1 MDDLLKDAIADAKAV
16 RETAL
21 ANAKIALEEAFTPRI
36 QSMLSNKIQ
45 SEMEPD
51 EGDSADVVAGEDE
64 PSGEPV
70 QPGIPEGEDEEPEIA
85 VEPEIGEEEPIV
97 AQDEIPGE
105 EVPLAAQDE
114 VPGDEFSEPEAEV
127 PGEEVPLAAQD
138 EVPGDEWSE
147 EEPEAIEGV
156 IEINGVKY
164 APVVSEEDED
174 ALEPRRSGEYVDVEE
189 ESIDDLDLE
198 AILKELEDEAD
209 EAEVDENYEEG
220 EVGDGLSSK
229 EATTADEAELAEND
243 VSSDIGD
250 GDNKV
255 ADAAADSSDVGQGSE
270 EPASADA
277 PAAGHENPE
286 DEEVDDLVEV
296 NGVRYQKVAEQDEW
310 EARNGDLE
318 KNEGEDG
325 EDIDLEE
332 ILKALS
338 EQDDEEEEAAAD
350 QVESLSSDLAE
361 HRKVVKYLR
370 SKLNEVNLLN
380 AKLLFTNKLFRAHGL
395 TNEQKLKVVET
406 FDRATNLR
414 EVKLVFAT
422 LAESFGSRT
431 ASPSKQIKEK
441 KGSASK
447 AVASTKPKS
456 PSVIKEG
463 FDMKARFQKL
473 ANIL

>member
-1 MDDLLKDAIADAKAV
+1 MDDLLKVAIADAKAV

-36 QSMLSNKIQ
+36 QSMLSDKIQ
-45 SEMEPD
+45 NEL
-51 EGDSADVVAGEDE
+51 EGDEEAAEE
-64 PSGEPV
+64 APV
-70 QPGIPEGEDEEPEIA
+70 EGEEPEAEEEPEIA
-85 VEPEIGEEEPIV
+85 AEPEVGEE
-97 AQDEIPGE
+97 
-105 EVPLAAQDE
+105 PLVAQDE

-127 PGEEVPLAAQD
+127 PAEEEPLVAQD
-138 EVPGDEWSE
+138 EVPGDEFS
-147 EEPEAIEGV
+147 EPEAEEEGV

-164 APVVSEEDED
+164 APVVSEEEGEEE
-174 ALEPRRSGEYVDVEE
+174 AEIAPEPE

-198 AILKELEDEAD
+198 AILRELEDEVN
-209 EAEVDENYEEG
+209 EQEEEEVEESYEEG
-220 EVGDGLSSK
+220 EVGDGLSSD
-229 EATTADEAELAEND
+229 EAETADEAELAEND

-255 ADAAADSSDVGQGSE
+255 ADDAADSSDVGQGSE

-277 PAAGHENPE
+277 PAAGHENSE

-296 NGVRYQKVAEQDEW
+296 NGVKYQKVAEQDEW

-332 ILKALS
+332 ILRALS
-338 EQDDEEEEAAAD
+338 EQDEEEGEAAEE
-350 QVESLSSDLAE
+350 QVSKLTSDLEE

-395 TNEQKLKVVET
+395 TNEQKLKVVEN

-422 LAESFGSRT
+422 LAESFGSKPAN
-431 ASPSKQIKEK
+431 ASTPKQIKES

-447 AVASTKPKS
+447 PVASTKPKS
-456 PSVIKEG
+456 QKVIGEG
-463 FDMKARFQKL
+463 FDMKDRFQKL